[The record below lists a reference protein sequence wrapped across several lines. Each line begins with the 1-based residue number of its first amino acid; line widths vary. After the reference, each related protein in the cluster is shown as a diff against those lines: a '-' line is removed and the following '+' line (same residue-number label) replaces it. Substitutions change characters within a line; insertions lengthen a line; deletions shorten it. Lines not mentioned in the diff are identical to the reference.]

1 MEEAVSMEFHEI
13 VNKIADEKRKLWEQ
27 LMEKDGDIVKIVAA
41 DLMVT
46 LSQVPVII
54 SAMRESPPRRSDKDG
69 GGKTNYIG

>member
-1 MEEAVSMEFHEI
+1 MKFHEI
-13 VNKIADEKRKLWEQ
+13 VNEIAKQKRKLWDQ

-46 LSQVPVII
+46 LSQVPVIVN
-54 SAMRESPPRRSDKDG
+54 AMRDSPPRRSDKDG